1 MRKRSVLDYL
11 LVGVLI
17 VLIILNTLSLFEV
30 IHITIAFSNLL
41 LSLTLLVCALSTYHS
56 GYKKTAYFIII
67 SACFTGVVSII
78 RLFV

>member
-41 LSLTLLVCALSTYHS
+41 LSLTLLVCALSTYRS

-67 SACFTGVVSII
+67 SACFTGVISII
-78 RLFV
+78 RLFF

>member
-67 SACFTGVVSII
+67 SACFTGVISII
-78 RLFV
+78 RLFF